1 MTTEEES
8 HEELDKHE
16 GSEHFGSDTC
26 CHFADRTVWLVSRMA
41 ALTFVGIC
49 SVWRSRDYSSDPN
62 YPGGAEEA
70 VRHSGGK
77 SLA

>member
-8 HEELDKHE
+8 HEELDKYE
-16 GSEHFGSDTC
+16 RSEHFGSDSG
-26 CHFADRTVWLVSRMA
+26 CHFADRTVRLISRMA
-41 ALTFVGIC
+41 ALPFVGIR

-62 YPGGAEEA
+62 YPVGAGET
-70 VRHSGGK
+70 VRHRGGK

>member
-1 MTTEEES
+1 MTTEEAS
-8 HEELDKHE
+8 HEELVKYE
-16 GSEHFGSDTC
+16 GSEHFGSDTG
-26 CHFADRTVWLVSRMA
+26 CHFAVRTVRLVSRMA
-41 ALTFVGIC
+41 ALPFVGIC
-49 SVWRSRDYSSDPN
+49 SVWRSRDYSSDPD